1 MTAEQKRGL
10 RELEGHKVHV
20 ALIDGSRIDDAE
32 LVSARGSSLWLYTN
46 GEDAFVRADE
56 VIEVWEAAPLAT
68 PAAA

>member
-10 RELEGHKVHV
+10 RGLEGHKVHL
-20 ALIDGSRIDDAE
+20 ALVDGSRIDDAD
-32 LVSARGSSLWLYTN
+32 LVSARGTTLWLFTN

-56 VIEVWEAAPLAT
+56 VVDVWEASLGR